1 MDDVDGGHSAREAPE
16 ERDEPAGVTPLR
28 PPAHRVSPRS
38 VLLWTVQGLGSMA
51 VLLAAQVVWWLVD
64 DAPGRGPHWV
74 VGAVW
79 LLTGAAYVVV
89 MPRWRYRVHRWEAT
103 EHAIYTQSGWLLQER
118 RIAPISRVQTVDLQR
133 GPIAQLLGL
142 ASVTVT
148 TASAAGPLEIAGLD
162 LEVATRLVDSLTV
175 AAVAER
181 GDAT

>member
-1 MDDVDGGHSAREAPE
+1 MDDVGEDGAAP
-16 ERDEPAGVTPLR
+16 AAQAAASPLR
-28 PPAHRVSPRS
+28 SPAHLVSPRS
-38 VLLWTVQGLGSMA
+38 VLLWTVRALGAMA
-51 VLLAAQVVWWLVD
+51 VGLAVQVGWWLVD
-64 DAPGRGPHWV
+64 DAPGRAPHWV

-79 LLTGAAYVVV
+79 LVVGAAYVAV

-103 EHAIYTQSGWLLQER
+103 DHAIYTQSGWLLQER

-133 GPIAQLLGL
+133 GPVAQLLGL